1 MVKNKIRKSLLEQGQ
16 LLSRNFIK
24 DTNQNIQNIVLNEID
39 VKSSKNTLLYF
50 PYKNEISVELIIEEL
65 WKYSNNIYM
74 PKIVSDNELKFNLLK
89 RLEVLEKNKFGIKEI
104 SSNDYLD
111 PMNFDTMFIPFVGVD
126 KAGARLGY
134 GGGYFDKTLENI
146 NSSLKKPLIVGIGY
160 DFQIIDDFFGEDHDI
175 KYDIVITESRV
186 LYFS

>member
-89 RLEVLEKNKFGIKEI
+89 RLEVLEKNKYGIKEI
-104 SSNDYLD
+104 SL
-111 PMNFDTMFIPFVGVD
+111 
-126 KAGARLGY
+126 
-134 GGGYFDKTLENI
+134 
-146 NSSLKKPLIVGIGY
+146 SLIHI
-160 DFQIIDDFFGEDHDI
+160 
-175 KYDIVITESRV
+175 
-186 LYFS
+186 